1 MKKLLY
7 TTAIAGLA
15 MTYASVSSAE
25 TKISG
30 NLGLSYFS
38 SSDSK
43 SGATVASPTQ
53 SFDGFGKE
61 SQINITK
68 SGDLNNGMKYV
79 AGFSLEMDGADTGET
94 MQGQQNENVFIDFI
108 AGNTTISV
116 GADHFQNTDVTMTNL
131 VGFGYLGAD
140 GASSGTGVTTAV
152 SIYPQHGSNYS
163 AYGIGVLQKTDVG
176 SFGINFTP
184 AGSNATAVNDIGNA
198 INKSQVGSANA
209 ATEITFRGSLGVKGL
224 DVLAGH
230 KKQDRV
236 NSSNN
241 DTRDRDATRFAA
253 KYSVGA
259 VTVALDHIKTDGTGS
274 AAALAGV
281 NELTGKSIGIAYS
294 ISDKLSI
301 GYTRAEADSNKA
313 GSKDEDTD
321 LVAVGYN
328 LGPVSVQAQYKDVE
342 NLEGVQGQDGKIFGL
357 YLGTKF

>member
-53 SFDGFGKE
+53 SLDGFGKE

-79 AGFSLEMDGADTGET
+79 AGFSLEMDGGDTGET

-140 GASSGTGVTTAV
+140 GAASGATGATAV
-152 SIYPQHGSNYS
+152 SIYPKNGSNYQ
-163 AYGIGVLQKTDVG
+163 AYGIGLLQKTDVG
-176 SFGINFTP
+176 NFGINFTP
-184 AGSNATAVNDIGNA
+184 AATNAKAANDIGNDLTKA
-198 INKSQVGSANA
+198 QVASANA

-230 KKQDRV
+230 KMQDRENTAGNV
-236 NSSNN
+236 L
-241 DTRDRDATRFAA
+241 DRDATRFAA
-253 KYSVGA
+253 KYSTGA

-274 AAALAGV
+274 ATALAGV

-301 GYTRAEADSNKA
+301 GYTRAEADSNLA
-313 GSKDEDTD
+313 GSKDEDTH

-342 NLEGVQGQDGKIFGL
+342 NLQGVQGQDGKIFGL
-357 YLGTKF
+357 YLGTSF